1 MASLGRPTKRRS
13 WATRPPRHVVSPWVG
28 HVRVAALEA
37 PEVAHCLVIR
47 LIRRGTDAGGDVW
60 PSRDVTVPGGG
71 Q

>member
-1 MASLGRPTKRRS
+1 M
-13 WATRPPRHVVSPWVG
+13 G

-47 LIRRGTDAGGDVW
+47 LIRRGTAAAGGVW
-60 PSRDVTVPGGG
+60 PSRDVTASGGG